1 MSILLNALK
10 KSEAQ
15 RQVGGPPDIH
25 APVDISQDRKPVSR
39 QWLRLILL
47 TVIAAIIAWYG
58 WQQYGHLETTA
69 DSDLAG
75 VAESGPVPVPEQV
88 EQDRES
94 EPSAGPAA
102 EVLGVSSNPPAAVVN
117 FPAKNIQEAEDRKQR
132 LSRSFTQ
139 FEAQPPA
146 EAADNSLAD
155 ENGLAEQAA
164 GTDEFSKLES
174 SVKAIA
180 QEETLDR
187 SVMPESQRRASR
199 SRQGS
204 SESVERVE
212 ESEPISFWQIPQNL
226 RDSMPEIRITVLVY
240 AAQPEDRFLL
250 VNGVRLVEKEELG
263 SGVMLDEIRRD
274 GAVFVYR
281 NYRFLVKG

>member
-25 APVDISQDRKPVSR
+25 APVDVSQDRQPAR
-39 QWLRLILL
+39 RRWLPLSLL

-58 WQQYGHLETTA
+58 WQQFGPLKTA
-69 DSDLAG
+69 AVSG
-75 VAESGPVPVPEQV
+75 PVEVTESGPVSEQLN
-88 EQDRES
+88 QDRKPGVTGGPVAD
-94 EPSAGPAA
+94 EP
-102 EVLGVSSNPPAAVVN
+102 GVSSNPPSAVVN
-117 FPAKNIQEAEDRKQR
+117 FPAKNKQEAEDRKQR
-132 LSRSFTQ
+132 LSQSFTE
-139 FEAQPPA
+139 FEAQPKV
-146 EAADNSLAD
+146 ETTDNIPAD
-155 ENGLAEQAA
+155 ENDQAEQVS
-164 GTDEFSKLES
+164 GTDEFSELES

-187 SVMPESQRRASR
+187 SVRPESQRRASR
-199 SRQGS
+199 SGSGS
-204 SESVERVE
+204 SEPAERAQE
-212 ESEPISFWQIPQNL
+212 FEPISFWQIPQNL

-240 AAQPEDRFLL
+240 AERPEDRFLL
-250 VNGVRLVEKEELG
+250 VNGVRLVEKEELEA
-263 SGVMLDEIRRD
+263 GVMLDEIRRD

>member
-1 MSILLNALK
+1 LLNALK

-25 APVDISQDRKPVSR
+25 APVDISQDRKPVR
-39 QWLRLILL
+39 RRWLRLILL
-47 TVIAAIIAWYG
+47 AVIAVIIAWYG
-58 WQQYGHLETTA
+58 WQQYGHLETAA
-69 DSDLAG
+69 DSDLVE
-75 VAESGPVPVPEQV
+75 VAESGPEQV
-88 EQDRES
+88 GQNLEL

-102 EVLGVSSNPPAAVVN
+102 EEPGVSSNPPAAVVN
-117 FPAKNIQEAEDRKQR
+117 FPAKNDQEAEDRKQR

-146 EAADNSLAD
+146 ETTDNSPAD

-164 GTDEFSKLES
+164 GTDTFSELES

-187 SVMPESQRRASR
+187 SVRPESQRRASR
-199 SRQGS
+199 SGQGS
-204 SESVERVE
+204 SDSVERAE

-240 AAQPEDRFLL
+240 AEQPEDRFLL

-263 SGVMLDEIRRD
+263 SGVTLDEIRRD